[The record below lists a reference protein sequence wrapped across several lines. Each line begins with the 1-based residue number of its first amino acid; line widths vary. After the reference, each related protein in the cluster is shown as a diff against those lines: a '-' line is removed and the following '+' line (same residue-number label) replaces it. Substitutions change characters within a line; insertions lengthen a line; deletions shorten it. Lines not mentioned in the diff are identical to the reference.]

1 MNIRRLSLI
10 VLALVAGLS
19 LTACEFSASTANI
32 RSATLARDEAG
43 TQPTT
48 AFEPNETFYLIVD
61 LANAPDDTTV
71 KTTWYAVDVGTV
83 APANTLI
90 DEAELT
96 SGSGTLTFNLAPAD
110 QWAPGTYK
118 VEVYLNGE
126 LDQTL
131 DITVNGDVIRE

>member
-1 MNIRRLSLI
+1 MKSFSIKLLLFVACSI
-10 VLALVAGLS
+10 VL

-32 RSATLARDEAG
+32 ESATLAKDEAG

-48 AFEPNETFYLIVD
+48 VFAPPETFYLVVE

-71 KTTWYAVDVGTV
+71 RTVWYAVDVGDV
-83 APANTLI
+83 APPNTLI

-96 SGSGTLTFNLAPAD
+96 TGSNSLFFNLAPESL
-110 QWAPGTYK
+110 WAVGQYK
-118 VEVYLNGE
+118 VELYLNDE

-131 DITVNGDVIRE
+131 TFEVQ

>member
-10 VLALVAGLS
+10 TFALIAVLS
-19 LTACEFSASTANI
+19 LVACEFSASTANI

-43 TQPTT
+43 TQPSA
-48 AFEPNETFYLIVD
+48 AFEPSETFYLVVE

-71 KTTWYAVDVGTV
+71 KTVWYAVDVGTV
-83 APANTLI
+83 APANTRI

-96 SGSGTLTFNLAPAD
+96 SGSGTLTFNLAPAE

-118 VEVYLNGE
+118 VELYLNGE
-126 LDQTL
+126 LERTL
-131 DITVNGDVIRE
+131 DITVNSDVIRE